1 MINNMNRNKD
11 IYYSKKPMQVYESGF
26 SKFLNNFT
34 KNYSREEVAAEFNL
48 SGETCLDIACGDGEL
63 ANNFLSKK
71 YKNVYGVD
79 ISKDLINK
87 AKLDKVVNCNFIV
100 DDIDRFVKVN
110 IKKGKKYDSIYLLA
124 ILEHI
129 QWPSVFLSEVG
140 KVVKKG
146 GHVVIEVPNVAWLPY
161 RIGMVFGRFP
171 ITAPTTGV
179 IPGVYD
185 EHIRFFTHKT
195 LSKIAAES
203 GFKVEKVSCSG
214 KFRFIKS
221 LAYSLLSPDIVL
233 LLKK

>member
-1 MINNMNRNKD
+1 MIKNKEQ
-11 IYYSKKPMQVYESGF
+11 YYSKKPMVVYESIF
-26 SKFLNNFT
+26 SRILNKFT

-48 SGETCLDIACGDGEL
+48 SGESCLDVACGDGEL
-63 ANNFLSKK
+63 SNKFLSKK
-71 YKNVYGVD
+71 YKNVCGID
-79 ISKDLINK
+79 ISKDLIIK
-87 AKLDKVVNCNFIV
+87 AKSEKIKNCSFYVKDIDNFISNSFKSG
-100 DDIDRFVKVN
+100 I
-110 IKKGKKYDSIYLLA
+110 KYDAIYLLA

-129 QWPSVFLSEVG
+129 QWPSIFLSEVG
-140 KVVKKG
+140 KLLKKG

-161 RIGMVFGRFP
+161 RIGMIFGRFP

-195 LSKIAAES
+195 LSTIASDA